1 MRIFKTVEDVVDLD
15 DPNTYS
21 HLPQTTRECD
31 DLMFKEIGYYYCYV
45 NFLHKDLF
53 KSDDDQILRCLNL
66 IEKFSSERKE
76 NYHNLLWYQE
86 QIFLFQDETENMC

>member
-1 MRIFKTVEDVVDLD
+1 MRIFKTEFGDVVDLD

-31 DLMFKEIGYYYCYV
+31 DLMFREIGYYYCYV
-45 NFLHKDLF
+45 NFFHKDW
-53 KSDDDQILRCLNL
+53 DGDQIFRCLTL
-66 IEKFSSERKE
+66 IQKFTTERKD
-76 NYHNLLWYQE
+76 NYNNLMWYQE